1 MTQSIKLIT
10 SLFICIFFISACS
23 QPETTATTSS
33 TKEQSAEVKADA
45 KESTDSMPMSLIPW
59 KEGEHYKVISD
70 EVTAE
75 PEVVEYFS
83 FWCPHC
89 YNFEPL
95 VNNINDRLD
104 SNTDF
109 KKVHVN
115 FMRFTTPE
123 IQDFATLGMAIGRH
137 LNQEKMV
144 NAAIFQHIHEKNL
157 EIKSLNDVKA
167 ILIAYDVTEEDFE
180 SALKSDEVKEI
191 MQNNNAS
198 IDQYREILQS
208 VPNFIVNGKYQATF
222 TRDMTADDVVELIYW
237 LSKQN

>member
-1 MTQSIKLIT
+1 MTQSIKFIA

-23 QPETTATTSS
+23 QPEKTTDSS
-33 TKEQSAEVKADA
+33 SDIQDVAIQAETKESA
-45 KESTDSMPMSLIPW
+45 DSVPMSLIPW
-59 KEGEHYKVISD
+59 KEGVHYKVIRD
-70 EVTAE
+70 QATDE

-95 VNNINDRLD
+95 VNNITARLD
-104 SNTDF
+104 QNTEF

-123 IQDFATLGMAIGRH
+123 IQDFATLGMIIGRH
-137 LNQEKMV
+137 LKQEKII
-144 NAAIFQHIHEKNL
+144 NSAIFQHIHEKKL
-157 EIKSLNDVKA
+157 EIKSLDDVKA
-167 ILIAYDVTEEDFE
+167 ILIAYDVSEIDFQNALQSE
-180 SALKSDEVKEI
+180 AVQEHMQTNSALISE
-191 MQNNNAS
+191 
-198 IDQYREILQS
+198 YREILQS

-222 TRDMTADDVVELIYW
+222 TRDMTANDVVELIYW